1 MAAIGLFFKICF
13 ISTLEGFVLYGQLNS
28 RALGLKGFSGL
39 LYLKV
44 ITTSIEV
51 SINNPFPISSS
62 LRKHEFKVVH
72 DRTRLFAVLYGA
84 EQYGIFSGRTR
95 TRTAVRRTFS
105 I

>member
-1 MAAIGLFFKICF
+1 MAG
-13 ISTLEGFVLYGQLNS
+13 N
-28 RALGLKGFSGL
+28 L
-39 LYLKV
+39 L
-44 ITTSIEV
+44 
-51 SINNPFPISSS
+51 
-62 LRKHEFKVVH
+62 VH

>member
-1 MAAIGLFFKICF
+1 MR
-13 ISTLEGFVLYGQLNS
+13 S
-28 RALGLKGFSGL
+28 
-39 LYLKV
+39 
-44 ITTSIEV
+44 
-51 SINNPFPISSS
+51 
-62 LRKHEFKVVH
+62 VVH

>member
-1 MAAIGLFFKICF
+1 MYSSVPNKRPGTLIRHTSMENSFSPLNVENSFSPLSVENLFSPLVWKTCK
-13 ISTLEGFVLYGQLNS
+13 L
-28 RALGLKGFSGL
+28 
-39 LYLKV
+39 
-44 ITTSIEV
+44 
-51 SINNPFPISSS
+51 
-62 LRKHEFKVVH
+62 VH